1 MSKIIKADF
10 NSSLI
15 TFNSDAWFN
24 ATEVAAMFD
33 AEVNNWLVSSES
45 LSYAISLSKHLKL
58 IDANSLILQEFNE
71 INRLDKSKAS
81 TRSKILKLVKQTGLV
96 KTKQGSQTNGGGTW
110 LHPKLAIV
118 FARWLSVDF
127 GIWCDEQIEN
137 IIHGNQNTIDWNM
150 QRHAV
155 KSTNKVANAILQ
167 MVRAEQGKNT
177 EPHHYANEAKLVNWA
192 LTGEFKSVDRDS
204 LSAYDL
210 DLLASLENRNSV
222 LLARGVDRETRKES
236 LASMAVQYRQSKLL
250 AA

>member
-10 NSSLI
+10 NNTNI
-15 TFNSDAWFN
+15 TFNSDGWIN
-24 ATEVAAMFD
+24 ATEVSNA
-33 AEVNNWLVSSES
+33 
-45 LSYAISLSKHLKL
+45 YGK
-58 IDANSLILQEFNE
+58 
-71 INRLDKSKAS
+71 RLDHWLSS
-81 TRSKILKLVKQTGLV
+81 TDTQEYIQELLEESNGYKYPKNGDLQVIDFI
-96 KTKQGSQTNGGGTW
+96 KTKKGKNGGTW
-110 LHPKLAIV
+110 LHPELV
-118 FARWLSVDF
+118 VLFARFISVKF
-127 GIWCDEQIEN
+127 GRWCDKQIKL
-137 IIHGNQNTIDWNM
+137 IIDGDKQQIDWNM

-167 MVRAEQGKNT
+167 MVRAEQGKDT

-236 LASMAVQYRQSKLL
+236 LAAMAVQYRQSKLL